1 MGMIV
6 RFENKNYYPLAAV
19 LLLAFICSFTDCRQ
33 MQPNEETLLQYTR
46 ASGAYSEGL
55 FSEAAEMLVPL
66 KSFPPALVLRG
77 KALYFLDRNA
87 EAEKSFRKAL
97 SIRPSSTEASIY
109 LVRIYKENGRLDE
122 AESIVTSL
130 ISDDPSDIRA
140 FRLAA
145 ALSFL
150 KGPEGESQG
159 TVYLDKAIE
168 ASTEASFA
176 FLDRARRRWVSGDG
190 NGAIRD
196 LRTAKVLVP
205 ENSALFR
212 SISTLERTI
221 MEAIN

>member
-1 MGMIV
+1 MIV
-6 RFENKNYYPLAAV
+6 HSENKSLYPLAAV
-19 LLLAFICSFTDCRQ
+19 LFLTFVCSFTACRRG
-33 MQPNEETLLQYTR
+33 QPNEETLLQYTR
-46 ASGAYSEGL
+46 ASGAYSEGR
-55 FSEAAEMLVPL
+55 FSEAAEILAPL
-66 KSFPPALVLRG
+66 KSFLPALVLRG
-77 KALYFLDRNA
+77 KALYFLDQSG

-109 LVRIYKENGRLDE
+109 LARIFKEGGRLEE

-145 ALSFL
+145 ELSFL
-150 KGPEGESQG
+150 KGPAGESQG

-168 ASTEASFA
+168 ASTEASLA

-190 NGAIRD
+190 NGAVKD
-196 LRTAKVLVP
+196 LRAAKVLVSA
-205 ENSALFR
+205 NSALFR

-221 MEAIN
+221 MEAME